1 MGEFMV
7 EAWREATGEGV
18 LLVGLGEA
26 DWMEV
31 DWKRTASTGPR
42 YIGEVEKLVL
52 FGRGGFDVIGADCNS
67 SRYGSGWGIGGKV
80 GEAL

>member
-7 EAWREATGEGV
+7 EAWREAKGEGI

-42 YIGEVEKLVL
+42 YIGEVEKDLQKRCL
-52 FGRGGFDVIGADCNS
+52 AKQLWGRG
-67 SRYGSGWGIGGKV
+67 
-80 GEAL
+80 E

>member
-7 EAWREATGEGV
+7 EAWREAKGEGV

-42 YIGEVEKLVL
+42 YIGEEKKLVL
-52 FGRGGFDVIGADCNS
+52 CGRGG
-67 SRYGSGWGIGGKV
+67 
-80 GEAL
+80 LT